1 MPQDEEVIPVSRSRP
16 LDRDDAQ
23 QLNYEFVVN
32 KDGHPTKLGD
42 GTFGAVFKV
51 ISPGLERAAV
61 KLFYPAVRRERDGY
75 HATATKCAPAARFE
89 KN

>member
-1 MPQDEEVIPVSRSRP
+1 MPQDEKSYLFSVQAI
-16 LDRDDAQ
+16 DRDDAQ

-61 KLFYPAVRRERDGY
+61 KLFYPAEDESVTDARNRHEMRAGSEVR
-75 HATATKCAPAARFE
+75 